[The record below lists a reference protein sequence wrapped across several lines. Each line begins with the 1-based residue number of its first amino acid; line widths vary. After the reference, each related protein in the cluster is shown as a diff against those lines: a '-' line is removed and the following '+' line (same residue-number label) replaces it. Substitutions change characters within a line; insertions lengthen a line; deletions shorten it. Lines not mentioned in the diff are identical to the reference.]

1 VTRLLVTGAGGMV
14 GREVVDAA
22 RVLGWDVVGRTHA
35 ELDVTDRAA
44 LQACVTATEPDLVVN
59 AAAYTQVDAAETEG
73 ELARQVNAEGP
84 AWLAEACQE
93 VEASLVQISTDYVF
107 DGRAR
112 RPYRPDDPPHPLGVY
127 GRTKWEGEEAVRQ
140 RLARHLI
147 VRTSWVYASHGHNFF
162 RTIARLAR
170 EQETLRVVADQHGCP
185 TLAADLARALL
196 DGAAMA
202 MTRPNGW
209 GTYHFCNGGETSWH
223 GFASAIVAGLAS
235 RPGIVCR
242 KVVPIATSE
251 HPRPAARPAYS
262 VLDTSSWTAV
272 FGQTPRPWQEAL
284 PDALCQVI

>member
-1 VTRLLVTGAGGMV
+1 MV
-14 GREVVDAA
+14 GREVVDAGRA
-22 RVLGWDVVGRTHA
+22 LGWDVVGRTRA

-44 LQACVTATEPDLVVN
+44 VQACVTATGPDLVVN

-73 ELARQVNAEGP
+73 ELARQVDAEGP
-84 AWLAEACQE
+84 ARLAEACR
-93 VEASLVQISTDYVF
+93 VAEASLVQLSTDYVF

-112 RPYRPDDPPHPLGVY
+112 RPYRPEDRPHPLGVY

-140 RLARHLI
+140 RLPRHLI

-196 DGAAMA
+196 DGAAIA

-209 GTYHFCNGGETSWH
+209 GTYHFCNGGATT
-223 GFASAIVAGLAS
+223 GMLRVGDRRRARLAA
-235 RPGIVCR
+235 RHR
-242 KVVPIATSE
+242 VPE
-251 HPRPAARPAYS
+251 GGPDHHVRHPRPQPGRHTRCSTPAPGQRSSVRPRATGRRRFPMPY
-262 VLDTSSWTAV
+262 AK
-272 FGQTPRPWQEAL
+272 
-284 PDALCQVI
+284 